1 VDIPQKR
8 WLPRN
13 QAYFATHIRELE
25 GLDLLHSPVSVAPLI
40 LFRRIPRLVTVQ
52 DVAFKINPEIVP
64 RLILLWQNT
73 AWPICLRK
81 ATHIATT
88 SAATASDL
96 GKYFGTPTDK
106 ITVIPCYVS
115 LAAPSFREDERQA
128 RRKALDLP
136 SAYILHVGVPHKRK
150 NISGLIRAFQIL
162 KATTRIPHKL
172 LLVGP
177 QGWDRKQLESD
188 IQERGLGAEVTF
200 LGYVPDTDLAIVYAL
215 ADVFVFPSFY
225 EGFGYPPLE
234 AMACG
239 TPTVVADTSSLP
251 EVAGDAAL
259 YVDPKS
265 SEDIASKI
273 RSVLTDSV
281 LAATLRERGR
291 LRIRSF
297 SVENMIKSYLEL
309 YKQIGSRRG

>member
-1 VDIPQKR
+1 M
-8 WLPRN
+8 
-13 QAYFATHIRELE
+13 
-25 GLDLLHSPVSVAPLI
+25 
-40 LFRRIPRLVTVQ
+40 
-52 DVAFKINPEIVP
+52 
-64 RLILLWQNT
+64 
-73 AWPICLRK
+73 
-81 ATHIATT
+81 
-88 SAATASDL
+88 
-96 GKYFGTPTDK
+96 
-106 ITVIPCYVS
+106 
-115 LAAPSFREDERQA
+115 
-128 RRKALDLP
+128 
-136 SAYILHVGVPHKRK
+136 
-150 NISGLIRAFQIL
+150 
-162 KATTRIPHKL
+162 
-172 LLVGP
+172 GP